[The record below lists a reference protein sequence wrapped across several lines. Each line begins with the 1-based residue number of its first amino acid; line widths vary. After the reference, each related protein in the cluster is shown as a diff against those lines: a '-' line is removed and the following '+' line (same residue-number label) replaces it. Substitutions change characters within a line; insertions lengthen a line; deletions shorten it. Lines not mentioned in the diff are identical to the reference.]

1 MFVRCVN
8 TCWYFLFV
16 NISPLH
22 EKISSFFNGGHMPSC
37 TTSLRRMPAVQRKMP
52 GCMIFII
59 FMISYEFLLVQIS
72 HFWLFFL
79 CQLTNE
85 WVDGVLA
92 RIMRDIC
99 AEETPDQKWVMFDGP
114 VDTLWIE
121 SMNTLLDDNKILT
134 LLNGER
140 INMPSQVP
148 YVNSLPCA
156 FLWRISIVFVKLY
169 LELKTCKNSPSFN
182 FWRSSP
188 RRTWASFRCFKT
200 IVSLVIRLFWNK
212 DLG

>member
-1 MFVRCVN
+1 
-8 TCWYFLFV
+8 
-16 NISPLH
+16 
-22 EKISSFFNGGHMPSC
+22 
-37 TTSLRRMPAVQRKMP
+37 
-52 GCMIFII
+52 
-59 FMISYEFLLVQIS
+59 MISHECLLVQIS

-148 YVNSLPCA
+148 YVDSLPCA
-156 FLWRISIVFVKLY
+156 
-169 LELKTCKNSPSFN
+169 
-182 FWRSSP
+182 
-188 RRTWASFRCFKT
+188 
-200 IVSLVIRLFWNK
+200 SL
-212 DLG
+212 